1 MKYPI
6 SGKKIPLPERKE
18 QNRACLLALEQGS
31 PAMSPEEIYH
41 NFTGIGGLHG
51 LNYVDY
57 GNYHDF
63 SEAKK
68 EIEQGQFFTSDA
80 LCKWVMDCIQ
90 PEEWHRI
97 ADLTCGKGSF
107 FNQIYEEKRLYGCEI
122 DPDSFAIARHLFPEA
137 NLTLGDIRTYAPG
150 VHFHLVVGNPP
161 YNLKWNYQGRTMS
174 SQTVY
179 ILKAAEL
186 LFPGGLLAVIVPETF
201 LGEGTKKIEV
211 KRIYDRFSH
220 VVQVRLDPD
229 AFAWLGVRNFPTKLL
244 ILQRKGPSIP
254 ETPYRPELIETANAG
269 EVYWKYVH
277 KAKESC
283 RDAAPEIQLA
293 LNRQKREAEEKR
305 RREQQLLYQIKI
317 HPKTRD
323 RYEECRTLLE
333 RYYSQKRPLDMK
345 YEEWEAARLHYQ
357 PVMASIR
364 QVLQMQNHV
373 EEDRVE
379 LVKGKRR
386 FYYKAYSQKVQ
397 PEADSRN
404 ADLEIQEISQI
415 ITSGSTVNL
424 DAYGPYQGL
433 LRRKQREY
441 RRQTEPYA
449 QMAEDPAIREW
460 LQNWEL
466 TDQWGRGLI
475 KLNERQLHDTN
486 LILQKRYAYLQWS
499 QGAGKT
505 VSGTV
510 QGMYRLAH
518 GQADYVF
525 VLSSAISIETTWVP
539 FLKKYLIP
547 HKVIHSSK
555 DLRRV
560 YPGDFVLIT
569 LGRARNYQR
578 QIQKIVKL
586 AGRRLFLIYDEAQNS
601 SALEANEEVGRLT
614 KATIACFHSLRYKLL
629 MSGTSIN
636 NNVVESYPQLYLLYN
651 ASVNMLS
658 KAQTLYSFSEE
669 EQDYIP
675 HENPYYM
682 KPYPPYIE
690 GLSCFRHSHLPEKLT
705 VFGVVQRRQDILNAE
720 VLRELIGYT
729 MLTRTF
735 REVTGKNLEHRRELR
750 AVMKPEESALYLV
763 ALKEFTRLE
772 KEYFKSTTMSARK
785 KAQARIIAQIK
796 IMLRICTCAT
806 VFRDYHGP
814 LVTGKLEAIFGEI
827 RKIPRKRVAIGVRQN
842 NIVRAYTQAVRQA
855 FPNRPVFTITG
866 SEMQPHQRRNLVY
879 GQFKDYDNS
888 ILVCTQQSLSESIS
902 IDSVD
907 YCFIAEL
914 HWNDSK
920 MSQFYY
926 RFIRYTSTRDKYI
939 YYMNYP
945 ESIETNLIYLLVAKE
960 RMLRF
965 LKGQEISFEELFEEM
980 GFDLS
985 HHRGA
990 VFRGYDT
997 KGRPELYWGQQQI
1010 AA

>member
-1 MKYPI
+1 MKYPVCDE
-6 SGKKIPLPERKE
+6 KIPLSERKE
-18 QNRACLLALEQGS
+18 RNRVCLQALEQEV
-31 PAMSPEEIYH
+31 PALSPEEIYH
-41 NFTGIGGLHG
+41 SFTGVGGLHG
-51 LNYVDY
+51 LNYVEY

-80 LCKWVMDCIQ
+80 LCEWVLDCVQ
-90 PEEWHRI
+90 PAEWHKV

-107 FNQIYEEKRLYGCEI
+107 FNSIYGEKRLYGCEI
-122 DPDSFAIARHLFPEA
+122 DPDSFAIARHLFPEV
-137 NLTLGDIRTYAPG
+137 NLTLGDIRTYTPR

-161 YNLKWNYQGRTMS
+161 YNLKWKYQGKTMN
-174 SQTVY
+174 SQMVY

-186 LFPGGLLAVIVPETF
+186 LFPGGLLAVIVPESF
-201 LGEGTKKIEV
+201 LEEETKKIEV
-211 KRIYDRFSH
+211 KRIYDQFSH
-220 VVQVRLDPD
+220 LVQVRLDPN
-229 AFAWLGVRNFPTKLL
+229 AFAWLGVQNFPTKLL
-244 ILQRKGPSIP
+244 ILQKKGPSIP
-254 ETPYRPELIETANAG
+254 EIPYQPELIEATNAG

-283 RDAAPEIQLA
+283 RNATPEIQLA
-293 LNRQKREAEEKR
+293 LNRQEREKGER
-305 RREQQLLYQIKI
+305 HRREQRLLYQIRI
-317 HPKTRD
+317 HPKIRD
-323 RYEECRTLLE
+323 RYKEGCALLE
-333 RYYSQKRPLDMK
+333 RYYNQKCPLDMK
-345 YEEWEAARLHYQ
+345 YEEWEATRLHYQ

-364 QVLQMQNHV
+364 QVLRMQNRV

-379 LVKGKRR
+379 LVKGKRSI
-386 FYYKAYSQKVQ
+386 YYKAYSPRVQ
-397 PEADSRN
+397 PEAASRN
-404 ADLEIQEISQI
+404 ANLGIQEISQVVS
-415 ITSGSTVNL
+415 SGMAVDL
-424 DAYGPYQGL
+424 GAYGPYRRL
-433 LRRKQREY
+433 LQRKQQAY
-441 RRQTEPYA
+441 RSQIIPFAE
-449 QMAEDPAIREW
+449 MEEDPEIREW

-466 TDQWGRGLI
+466 ADRWGRDPI
-475 KLNERQLHDTN
+475 RLNERQLHDTN
-486 LILQKRYAYLQWS
+486 LTLQKRYAYLQWS

-505 VSGTV
+505 VSGTA

-518 GQADYVF
+518 GQTDYVF
-525 VLSSAISIETTWVP
+525 VVSSAISIETTWAP
-539 FLKKYLIP
+539 FLAKYQIP
-547 HKVIHSSK
+547 HKVIRSPR

-569 LGRARNYQR
+569 LGRVKNYQR

-586 AGRRLFLIYDEAQNS
+586 ANRKLFLIYDEAQNS

-658 KAQTLYSFSEE
+658 KAQTLYSFNEE

-675 HENPYYM
+675 HENPYNM

-720 VLRELIGYT
+720 VLRDLIGHT

-735 REVTGKNLEHRRELR
+735 QEVTGKNLEHRRELR
-750 AVMKPEESALYLV
+750 AKMNPAEEDLYQV
-763 ALKEFTRLE
+763 ALKEFYRLE
-772 KEYFKSTTMSARK
+772 KEYFKSTNMSARK

-796 IMLRICTCAT
+796 IMLRICTCAP
-806 VFRDYHGP
+806 VFQDYHGP
-814 LVTGKLEAIFGEI
+814 MVTGKLEAIFEEI
-827 RKIPRKRVAIGVRQN
+827 RKIPHKRVAIGVRQN
-842 NIVRAYTQAVRQA
+842 NIVRAYAQAARRA
-855 FPNRPVFTITG
+855 FPNRPVFTVTG
-866 SEMQPHQRRNLVY
+866 SEMQPRQRRDLIY
-879 GQFKDYDNS
+879 GRFEDYDNA
-888 ILVCTQQSLSESIS
+888 ILICTQQSLSESIS

-914 HWNDSK
+914 HWNESR

-939 YYMNYP
+939 YYVNYP

-965 LKGQEISFEELFEEM
+965 LKGQEISFEKLFTEM